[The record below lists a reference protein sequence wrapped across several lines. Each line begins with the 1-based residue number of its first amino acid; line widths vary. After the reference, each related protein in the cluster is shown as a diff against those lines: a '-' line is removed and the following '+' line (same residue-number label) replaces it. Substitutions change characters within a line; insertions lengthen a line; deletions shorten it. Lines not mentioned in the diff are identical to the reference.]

1 MPTRCV
7 AAGCGNTSK
16 DGTSMHNFPKDEK
29 YRKIWTTKVKL
40 TRAKWSGPTPSSK
53 LCSDHF
59 KPECFEPIASLQDS
73 FGMKFKRLLKP
84 DIRAK

>member
-1 MPTRCV
+1 M
-7 AAGCGNTSK
+7 
-16 DGTSMHNFPKDEK
+16 
-29 YRKIWTTKVKL
+29 KL

-84 DIRAK
+84 DAVPTIFVPSESKKKKPKQRGALEKREG